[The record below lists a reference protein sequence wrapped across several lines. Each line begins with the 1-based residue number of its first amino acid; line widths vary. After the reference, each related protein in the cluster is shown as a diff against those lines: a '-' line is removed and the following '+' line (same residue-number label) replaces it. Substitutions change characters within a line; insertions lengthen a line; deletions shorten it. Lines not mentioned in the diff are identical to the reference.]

1 MNNIDTSVAAEACK
15 LKMTIKSLEIV
26 MPLRAEQKQYDSLMT
41 CLKESYHQG
50 QPCWGSY
57 KMVVSQRPGPVDYSA
72 IPQLSGVVL
81 EPYRKDPIQVYK
93 LEYTGE

>member
-1 MNNIDTSVAAEACK
+1 MNNIDTTVIAAQAYK
-15 LKMTIKSLEIV
+15 LKIQIKSLE
-26 MPLRAEQKQYDSLMT
+26 KQYDSLMT
-41 CLKESYHQG
+41 CLKESYHHG

-93 LEYTGE
+93 LEYMGD

>member
-1 MNNIDTSVAAEACK
+1 MNNIDTSVAAQAYK
-15 LKMTIKSLEIV
+15 LKIQIKSLE
-26 MPLRAEQKQYDSLMT
+26 KQYDSLMT

-72 IPQLSGVVL
+72 IPQLSGVIL

>member
-1 MNNIDTSVAAEACK
+1 MNNIAAQAYK
-15 LKMTIKSLEIV
+15 LKIQIKSLE
-26 MPLRAEQKQYDSLMT
+26 KQYDSLMA

-50 QPCWGSY
+50 QHDWGSY